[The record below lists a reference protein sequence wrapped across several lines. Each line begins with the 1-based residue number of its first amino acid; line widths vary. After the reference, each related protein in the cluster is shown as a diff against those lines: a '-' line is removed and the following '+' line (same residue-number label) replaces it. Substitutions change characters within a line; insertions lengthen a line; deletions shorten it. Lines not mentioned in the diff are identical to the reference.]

1 MDGKHH
7 IGGKEK
13 YRCNRVVK
21 VLRAVNMVDT
31 VKVEKKDEMVET
43 VNVG

>member
-1 MDGKHH
+1 MDGKHNK
-7 IGGKEK
+7 GGKEK

-21 VLRAVNMVDT
+21 VLKAVNMVDT

>member
-1 MDGKHH
+1 MDGKHRK
-7 IGGKEK
+7 GGKEK

-21 VLRAVNMVDT
+21 VLKAVNMVDT
-31 VKVEKKDEMVET
+31 VKVEMKDEMVET